1 MKQYKLIY
9 SDGKE
14 IIVNGTSALDIVRK
28 YDLASQAN
36 IDTRMVELWYT
47 YSTNGHSGNSLG
59 KVMSTP
65 GIARCA
71 RNNNAEPMARSEC
84 SIKPLN

>member
-36 IDTRMVELWYT
+36 IDTRMVEL
-47 YSTNGHSGNSLG
+47 
-59 KVMSTP
+59 
-65 GIARCA
+65 
-71 RNNNAEPMARSEC
+71 
-84 SIKPLN
+84 